1 MLLKHFYQ
9 RREER
14 IDQFCDEMA
23 EHYRGDNIVTF
34 GPNPFRRGSTEYYLF
49 EMSRSGNQNNI
60 ELSRIAM
67 RKILRGNWYSRLY
80 SVILLVI
87 KQFIQ
92 TNFVFYF

>member
-1 MLLKHFYQ
+1 MTS
-9 RREER
+9 REEK

-67 RKILRGNWYSRLY
+67 RKILEEIG
-80 SVILLVI
+80 ILDY
-87 KQFIQ
+87 IQ
-92 TNFVFYF
+92 